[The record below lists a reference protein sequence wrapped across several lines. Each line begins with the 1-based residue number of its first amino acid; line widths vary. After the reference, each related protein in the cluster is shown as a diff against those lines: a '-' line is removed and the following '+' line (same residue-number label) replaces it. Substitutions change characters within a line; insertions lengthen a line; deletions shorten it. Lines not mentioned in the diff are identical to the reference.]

1 MPTLTVS
8 PLKIGVILGGGGTL
22 GAFEVGPL
30 RVIEESKIPVDLV
43 IGVSVGSLNGASFVA
58 NKNSA
63 KELTS
68 VWCSLKKPSQIFKRR
83 KIRELFKIKST
94 ESIYRIE
101 PLIQLVSHLDLK
113 KLVSQDSEFIA
124 TATRNFLEKD
134 KKTEFMEEHAINKRK
149 KTVFFSNHDPEMR
162 ANPIK
167 MALAILA
174 STAIPGLF
182 PSIPIQY
189 RGELCEFY
197 DGAFARPLPLQQ
209 AIKKGCNTLI
219 AIRCHSDTVMGS
231 LPQGW
236 ISRISYALSE
246 NHHRRERDE
255 IALVKKNE
263 HVNLF
268 VIEPESF
275 PPTFDNTHFKKGDI
289 PKVIE
294 DGERIARRELVPLI
308 EYYSTKPA

>member
-1 MPTLTVS
+1 MPTLSVP
-8 PLKIGVILGGGGTL
+8 PLKIGVILGGGGSL

-30 RVIEESKIPVDLV
+30 KVIEEAKIPVDLV
-43 IGVSVGSLNGASFVA
+43 IGVSVGSINGASFVA

-68 VWCSLKKPSQIFKRR
+68 VWCSFKKPSQIFKRR
-83 KIRELFKIKST
+83 KVRELFKIKST
-94 ESIYRIE
+94 ESLYRIE
-101 PLIQLVSHLDLK
+101 PLIQLISRLNLK
-113 KLVSQDSEFIA
+113 DLVSQDTEFVA
-124 TATRNFLEKD
+124 TTARNFLE
-134 KKTEFMEEHAINKRK
+134 HNKRAEFIEEPAIKEKK

-167 MALAILA
+167 LALAILA
-174 STAIPGLF
+174 SSAIPGLF

-209 AIKKGCNTLI
+209 AIKRGCNTLI
-219 AIRCHSDTVMGS
+219 AIRCHSDAVIGS

-255 IALVKKNE
+255 IVLVKKNE

-275 PPTFDNTHFKKGDI
+275 PPTFTNTHFKKGDI

-294 DGERIARRELVPLI
+294 DGERIARRELAPLI
-308 EYYSTKPA
+308 EYYSTKSV